1 MAGPKTPNFGKIWNF
16 FLRNAIKH
24 YLLEYPKVRKKLGS
38 PNTFNEYHKRL
49 MISKQLNEWHPR
61 TGPAKLDFST
71 FWSSILYSST
81 IIKMLLVKPK
91 NSPRAFL
98 ELTNRWKYPG
108 STKLKILISA
118 EIEVSVRGW
127 WHTSILRILRT
138 LLKNFELSWGK
149 ALLWIICLISKKVI
163 NDYCYNENDKTNGIP
178 WFKHN
183 LISEIRHI
191 WGGWGW
197 APISTR
203 FPVRTT
209 KLQLQVGTKS
219 SSIKS

>member
-1 MAGPKTPNFGKIWNF
+1 MEWVTPQNRTGKIRF
-16 FLRNAIKH
+16 FN
-24 YLLEYPKVRKKLGS
+24 
-38 PNTFNEYHKRL
+38 
-49 MISKQLNEWHPR
+49 
-61 TGPAKLDFST
+61 
-71 FWSSILYSST
+71 
-81 IIKMLLVKPK
+81 
-91 NSPRAFL
+91 FL
-98 ELTNRWKYPG
+98 ELHFIFIYNHQNAIGETEKQSKSLPG
-108 STKLKILISA
+108 VDKSLKISGLHQIKKILILA

-149 ALLWIICLISKKVI
+149 ALLWIICLTSKKVI